1 MLARVCWE
9 KGTKS
14 PGTEHIKWDSWKEMK
29 AVLGN
34 AAALQHSFKLVL
46 LSQAADNYQFSPGIY
61 LHAEFTLTIA
71 GVSIPAVESY
81 VD

>member
-1 MLARVCWE
+1 MGFLEGNESCHLPNRVNNR
-9 KGTKS
+9 KG
-14 PGTEHIKWDSWKEMK
+14 
-29 AVLGN
+29 VLGN

-71 GVSIPAVESY
+71 GVSIPAVVSY